1 VKILRG
7 HIFLWLYLLHQGGDY
22 KHKKEYKKEFVIQ
35 DASRWRKHTQREI
48 KERNFG
54 GSLGSD

>member
-1 VKILRG
+1 
-7 HIFLWLYLLHQGGDY
+7 LLHQGGDY
-22 KHKKEYKKEFVIQ
+22 KHKKEFLIQ
-35 DASRWRKHTQREI
+35 GASRWRKHTQGEI

>member
-1 VKILRG
+1 VA
-7 HIFLWLYLLHQGGDY
+7 FLVHQEENFQ
-22 KHKKEYKKEFVIQ
+22 HKKLFKELTFQ
-35 DASRWRKHTQREI
+35 GASRWRKHLQGEI